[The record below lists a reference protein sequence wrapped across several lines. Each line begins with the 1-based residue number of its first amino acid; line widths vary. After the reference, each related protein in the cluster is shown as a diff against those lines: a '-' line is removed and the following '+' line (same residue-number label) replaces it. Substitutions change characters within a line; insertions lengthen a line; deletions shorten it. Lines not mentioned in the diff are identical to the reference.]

1 MRISVYEFWGG
12 HNYGPNRTEGFT
24 QEEGEKVAKVLP
36 SLLHP
41 GLGVPCGLSAPGL
54 CSLEGE
60 VGGGGRDLP
69 VGGARAAANYQ
80 TWALRAFTAAC
91 ASSEYPAR
99 GELFPSNIF
108 LTGVVSYSR
117 SGPQSLLESWAPRR
131 EPKVHLWNNHVDFQD
146 VNLIFIDRMY
156 QKPQSLLL

>member
-24 QEEGEKVAKVLP
+24 QEEGERVAKALP

-41 GLGVPCGLSAPGL
+41 GLGVPCGLLAPGL

-69 VGGARAAANYQ
+69 VGGARAAA
-80 TWALRAFTAAC
+80 TRPGPC
-91 ASSEYPAR
+91 A
-99 GELFPSNIF
+99 PSPQPMCHLNVP
-108 LTGVVSYSR
+108 LGVNYSR
-117 SGPQSLLESWAPRR
+117 VIS
-131 EPKVHLWNNHVDFQD
+131 F
-146 VNLIFIDRMY
+146 
-156 QKPQSLLL
+156 